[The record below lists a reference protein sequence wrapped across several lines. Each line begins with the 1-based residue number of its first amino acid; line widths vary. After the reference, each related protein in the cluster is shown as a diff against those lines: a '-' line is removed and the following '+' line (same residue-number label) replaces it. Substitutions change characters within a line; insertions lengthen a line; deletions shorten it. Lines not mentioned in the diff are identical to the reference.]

1 MKNFSSLRFLFMSLF
16 FATAIIA
23 CSDDNND
30 DGPGGGD
37 ENTATSGIWV
47 LNQGSYGGNNA
58 SLSHYD
64 IETEEVKEDVFF
76 NVNGRK
82 LGELAQDIKCYG
94 SLMYIT
100 VSGSGSLEVVDKI
113 TGSSVK
119 QINFT
124 DEDNQPREPRRIA
137 CAGGNVYVTLY
148 DGFVARIDTI
158 SLTIEDYVTV
168 GRNPE
173 GITAFG
179 NRLFVANS
187 GGMGYPDNFDNT
199 VSVIDISVSQETGKP
214 KFTETGKT
222 TVADDPIE
230 IFATEY
236 GDIYVISRAD
246 YTNPVLQRIST
257 ATTEITTIHGFK
269 AYSMSI
275 AGKYAYIYNYDYDTM
290 ESSYTLYDI
299 MEKKV
304 ERESLITDNTEISSP
319 YYIGADPTTGDFFV
333 SSGAYNSNGDLYIFD
348 KNGQCKTNFDT
359 GGVYPCGIAMY

>member
-1 MKNFSSLRFLFMSLF
+1 MKNLSSLRFLLLSLF
-16 FATAIIA
+16 FATAFVA
-23 CSDDNND
+23 CSDDNKDN
-30 DGPGGGD
+30 GPGGD
-37 ENTATSGIWV
+37 DDNKPASGIWV
-47 LNQGSYGGNNA
+47 LNQGSYGGSNA
-58 SLSHYD
+58 SLSHYNL
-64 IETEEVKEDVFF
+64 ETEEVTEDVFF

-100 VSGSGSLEVVDKI
+100 VSGSGSLEVVNKT

-119 QINFT
+119 QIAFT
-124 DEDNQPREPRRIA
+124 DESDQPREPRRIA
-137 CAGGNVYVTLY
+137 CAGGNVYVTMY

-158 SLTIEDYVTV
+158 SLTVEDYVAV

-173 GITAFG
+173 GIAVYG

-230 IFATEY
+230 ICATEY

-246 YTNPVLQRIST
+246 YTNPILQRIST

-290 ESSYTLYDI
+290 ESSYTLYNVI
-299 MEKKV
+299 EKTV
-304 ERESLITDNTEISSP
+304 ERGNLITDDTDIPSP
-319 YYIGADPTTGDFFV
+319 YYIGADAATGDFFV
-333 SSGAYNSNGDLYIFD
+333 SNGVYNSNGDLYIFN
-348 KNGQCKTNFDT
+348 KNGKYKTHFDT
-359 GGVYPCGIAMY
+359 GGVYPCGIAIH